1 MVITHQMITEVKKL
15 QPYLV
20 EELSKHDKDWAVEA
34 NDDLIEKWSY
44 IIKNLNNY
52 ADDNKTTVLSLLLLS
67 YLKTDDMVNY
77 LNNLHNKNP
86 LVLMEI
92 VKKFDFLEDEEYIEL
107 KKILESR
114 IAFLY
119 KLKIIPKIYSQQRL
133 DSLEKSLNNF

>member
-1 MVITHQMITEVKKL
+1 MIITHQMINEIKNL
-15 QPYLV
+15 QPYIV
-20 EELSKHDKDWAVEA
+20 EQLSNHDKEWAIEA
-34 NDDLIEKWSY
+34 NQELIDKWTY

-52 ADDNKTTVLSLLLLS
+52 AEDNKTTLLSLLLLS

-77 LNNLHNKNP
+77 LNTLHNKNP
-86 LVLMEI
+86 LVLMDI
-92 VKKFDFLEDEEYIEL
+92 VKKFDFLEDEEHVEL

-133 DSLEKSLNNF
+133 DNLEKSLNNF